1 MVERTAIEVTVDDSG
16 KVTVHLH
23 EVTEVVRR
31 AALTAVSRALGEVE
45 QGAGDELLT
54 DEEWRRAW
62 DAELA
67 RRVAQIDSGAAHWV
81 SLDDAR
87 LRLRAAAQRQL

>member
-1 MVERTAIEVTVDDSG
+1 MVERTAIEVTVDEAG

-31 AALTAVSRALGEVE
+31 AALLAISRALGEPA
-45 QGAGDELLT
+45 QGVADELAT

-67 RRVAQIDSGAAHWV
+67 RRVATIDSGAARWV

-87 LRLRAAAQRQL
+87 LRLRTAAQRER